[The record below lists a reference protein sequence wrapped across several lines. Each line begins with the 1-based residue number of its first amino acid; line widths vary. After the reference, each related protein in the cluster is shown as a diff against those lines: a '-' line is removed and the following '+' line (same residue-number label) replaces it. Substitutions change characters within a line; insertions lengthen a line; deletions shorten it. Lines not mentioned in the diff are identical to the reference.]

1 MATATPP
8 VASTRRIKPV
18 YIAGLAIIAI
28 ALYFAW
34 DGLATAA
41 RPYTETIAEAQAS
54 GRNVQLVGF
63 LGSTGSYDAEGN
75 FVFEMQDETGQMV
88 TVIYTKPKPANFE
101 QAVSLVAIGHYDPAQ
116 GAFLA
121 DDLLVKCPSKYQ
133 EAADSGA
140 THPGQ

>member
-1 MATATPP
+1 M
-8 VASTRRIKPV
+8 RIKPL
-18 YIAGLAIIAI
+18 YLAGMAIIVI

-41 RPYTETIAEAQAS
+41 RPYTETIAEAQSS

-63 LGSTGSYDAEGN
+63 LGSLGNYDAQGN
-75 FVFEMQDETGQMV
+75 FVFDLQDQTGAQV
-88 TVIYTKPKPANFE
+88 KVIYARPKPANFE
-101 QAVSLVAIGHYDPAQ
+101 QAVSLVAIGHYDAGAQ
-116 GAFLA
+116 AFVA

-140 THPGQ
+140 THPGNN